1 MNNANVWIYCG
12 TCYATYHDIYRWV
25 VVGVGV
31 RTACII
37 EKLTDNGWTVEPP
50 DVCIKNDEVDE

>member
-1 MNNANVWIYCG
+1 MLMFGFIVVLVMLLIMTFIAG
-12 TCYATYHDIYRWV
+12 V

-37 EKLTDNGWTVEPP
+37 EKLTDNGWTIEPP